1 MVNNNPTDVL
11 AAFEIL
17 LEEIEVEITL
27 INKAVNRATEDWD
40 YASARNA
47 LDHVEQITAFR
58 DKVVTLRKEW
68 ETLAG
73 GWGDTEREE
82 IMLAE
87 LENIEE
93 FSHMTQRST
102 ECKEIIHTRRRN
114 LGRLPQGKRTP
125 EEDFYQPILQVL
137 VESGGSAR
145 PSDVL
150 PKLETMMKRVLK
162 PVDYEPI
169 KTGEIRWHKTAHF
182 ARNSM
187 ANKKS
192 LLNPY
197 SPYGVWEISEA
208 GREFLRRESR

>member
-1 MVNNNPTDVL
+1 MNKNNPTDVL

-40 YASARNA
+40 YANARGA
-47 LDHVEQITAFR
+47 LDRAEQITAFR

-73 GWGDTEREE
+73 GWGETEREE

-93 FSHMTQRST
+93 FSHITQQST
-102 ECKEIIHTRRRN
+102 EREEIMHTQRRN
-114 LGRLPQGKRTP
+114 LGRFPQGRRTR

-150 PKLETMMKRVLK
+150 PKLKTMMKEVLTS
-162 PVDYEPI
+162 VDYEPI

-187 ANKKS
+187 ANKRG
-192 LLNPY
+192 LLNPN
-197 SPYGVWEISEA
+197 SPHGIWEISEA
-208 GREFLRRESR
+208 GREFLRRETH